1 MRNLAWSVFVLGLTG
16 MTSTAAMAQVETSGT
31 GLASAVVSP
40 AALPALS
47 ASVVSDGGQAT
58 APAPTPAQAAAPAPA
73 PPPPKPLTLTA
84 GADFPTAYMF
94 RGIFQEDEGFI
105 FQPWVDLG
113 IALYSGE
120 GAAQGRQR
128 QRR

>member
-1 MRNLAWSVFVLGLTG
+1 MRNLAWSVIVLGLTG
-16 MTSTAAMAQVETSGT
+16 MTSTAAMAQVADHRNRTGVGGCFAGGAPDVERLGRFGRWAGDGPRPHAGAGRRPGTS
-31 GLASAVVSP
+31 
-40 AALPALS
+40 
-47 ASVVSDGGQAT
+47 
-58 APAPTPAQAAAPAPA
+58 A
-73 PPPPKPLTLTA
+73 PPPKRLTLTA